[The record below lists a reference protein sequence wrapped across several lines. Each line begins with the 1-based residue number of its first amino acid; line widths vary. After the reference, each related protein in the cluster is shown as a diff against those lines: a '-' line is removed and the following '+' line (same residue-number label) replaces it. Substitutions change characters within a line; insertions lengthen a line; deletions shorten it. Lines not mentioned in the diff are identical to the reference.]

1 MMTKK
6 RFACFVAALLIGSVM
21 LAGQSADAAPID
33 IFNTGVDANGN
44 VLSPGAADT
53 HYRITASAQ
62 GSFVTPAA
70 AVVQSNH
77 PAWLSND
84 TVGATGSSWI
94 SVIATGNSNI
104 AAGSYVFQ
112 TTFDLTGLD
121 PSSAAITAQVAVDNT
136 LTDIRLNGLPL
147 AITRSGFAGFQA
159 PLTINSGFVAGV
171 NTLAFLVLNAS
182 ASPNPGGFRLEIL
195 DAQADVI
202 PEPATMAALSIAGL
216 LLLRRR

>member
-1 MMTKK
+1 MTK
-6 RFACFVAALLIGSVM
+6 RQFACFVAALLIGSVM

-44 VLSPGAADT
+44 VLSPGVADP
-53 HYRITASAQ
+53 HYQITASAQ
-62 GSFVTPAA
+62 GSFITPAA
-70 AVVQSNH
+70 ALVQSNH

-94 SVIATGNSNI
+94 SVIATGSSNI

-147 AITRSGFAGFQA
+147 AIARSGFGGFQA
-159 PLTINSGFVAGV
+159 PFAINSGFVAGV
-171 NTLAFLVLNAS
+171 NTLEFLALNAS
-182 ASPNPGGFRLEIL
+182 TSPNPGGFRMEIL

-202 PEPATMAALSIAGL
+202 PEPATIAMLSLVGL
-216 LLLRRR
+216 MMRRRR